1 MHLFKKTPPCP
12 GNPEDYTLVES
23 KEGMYWRK
31 KRGTKKP
38 AKINTALEVNVN
50 ATGIVS
56 PAARR
61 ARSALR
67 PYMEGIRTGRLNIR
81 IGKVLRRALKE
92 GKPLG
97 VGLLK
102 GIELQGEYPLNGLV
116 TANYQVSVKGD
127 SVRIEIPIASYS
139 VWPLNPLVTDYYFE
153 AVLLYGDLSKEWGL
167 RTESVV
173 SPLYS
178 YRERSEGV
186 CVLELDLPKEREWC
200 LVLKL
205 SSLEGKELA
214 AHPKHYRMKVV
225 EGSVFVDRSDKI

>member
-31 KRGTKKP
+31 KRGTMKP
-38 AKINTALEVNVN
+38 AEINTALQVNVN

-56 PAARR
+56 PAAKRVR
-61 ARSALR
+61 EALR

-81 IGKVLRRALKE
+81 IGKVFRRALKE
-92 GKPLG
+92 RKPLG

-102 GIELQGEYPLNGLV
+102 GIELQGDYPLNDLV
-116 TANYQVSVKGD
+116 TSNYKVYIERG
-127 SVRIEIPIASYS
+127 SVRIEIPITKTSME
-139 VWPLNPLVTDYYFE
+139 PLNPLVTGYYFE
-153 AVLLYGDLSKEWGL
+153 AVLLYGDVNVERGL
-167 RTESVV
+167 RTESVE

-186 CVLELDLPKEREWC
+186 CMMELDLPKEGEWC
-200 LVLKL
+200 LVLKV
-205 SSLEGKELA
+205 SSLEDKELA
-214 AHPKHYRMKVV
+214 KHTKHYRGKVV
-225 EGSVFVDRSDKI
+225 EAGGRVNNER